1 MKKKEKKNLPKVSE
15 EKKEGERSSDSTRK
29 GQKCNGRLMYKTKG
43 VEPNPRFE
51 MTHGR
56 VSTSQTLIYPLLPPP
71 SQSIFVF

>member
-43 VEPNPRFE
+43 VEPNPRVE
-51 MTHGR
+51 RNPKG
-56 VSTSQTLIYPLLPPP
+56 TSNTLKVLTQYNPQTLFEPL
-71 SQSIFVF
+71 